1 MSRYEFTRMKKDRK
15 LETWEEHLENMKKV
29 NWIP

>member
-1 MSRYEFTRMKKDRK
+1 MSYLKLKTMKKDRK
-15 LETWEEHLENMKKV
+15 LATWEEHLENMKKV